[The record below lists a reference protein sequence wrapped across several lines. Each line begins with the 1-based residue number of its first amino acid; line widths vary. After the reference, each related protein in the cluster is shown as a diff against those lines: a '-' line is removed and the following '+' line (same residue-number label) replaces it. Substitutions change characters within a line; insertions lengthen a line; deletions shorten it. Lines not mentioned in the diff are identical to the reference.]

1 MNLMIIFIG
10 KKEIDLSLDKIW
22 ESDEEFKNRRKN
34 DGKKK
39 YRNAR
44 RLKNKAA
51 SHSRARNR

>member
-1 MNLMIIFIG
+1 MIIFIG